1 MPCHKGVQCK
11 GVDLPGTLSC
21 RTALQVGMQNSA
33 LGAVL
38 ATLHFADPLT
48 AIPCA
53 ISATTHSLLG
63 SAFAGFWRWRD
74 PGELGEE
81 TIMGQQ
87 EQERVT
93 EVRTGGN
100 SISDLQI
107 RKAEAKAWIARWR
120 EQQR

>member
-1 MPCHKGVQCK
+1 
-11 GVDLPGTLSC
+11 
-21 RTALQVGMQNSA
+21 MQNSA

-53 ISATTHSLLG
+53 ISATIHSLLG
-63 SAFAGFWRWRD
+63 SVFAGYWRWND

-81 TIMGQQ
+81 NIMGQQ

-107 RKAEAKAWIARWR
+107 EEAKAKAARWQDR
-120 EQQR
+120 QEGGGRPSAN